1 VRLDCALMSTYGIPP
16 VGPQGIFSDAFASA
30 VMREHS
36 YAFTWLHSPQAFT
49 RDGGG
54 GALHWPPSGFTRANA
69 SALLGQLW
77 RRSSEMRGL
86 RPRWLLPPLPRRH
99 PQRRP
104 WELSEPV
111 LWNVLRPLEATI
123 GLDAARLAERPDL
136 LPGGLGWL
144 PRASASKAA
153 AAAADD
159 DDDADAGAWSSS
171 VGSRRG
177 VKDVGVKDVGVKD
190 VGVKGAAVRPRAPRC
205 HSSTCAMSTLAAPP
219 AEDMAEDMVGA
230 APDWLHCTTGHWM
243 VTAGWPASRRPVC
256 TALHLVESRSQF
268 AHYGSLDTLK
278 ANRPYVLGAYGHWDA
293 FAAEA
298 HRRVPSSVPT
308 SSVPPAIGTFQIRQ
322 LRAIRLGPEFL
333 EAAAASEGVG
343 VLLNALQLLAAL
355 AAITGRVPVVPRV
368 DCASRWLK
376 RHPMTISGVADDYV
390 LQIREGAGVAH
401 LRERAAAAA
410 AAPAEAAAAPAE
422 AMAEE
427 ADEVADVVSCHLAM
441 GGAGCHL
448 PIVLPAWQV
457 SAMAP
462 WPF

>member
-1 VRLDCALMSTYGIPP
+1 MSTDGIPP

-104 WELSEPV
+104 WEHYEPV
-111 LWNVLRPLEATI
+111 LWNVLRPLEPTV

-144 PRASASKAA
+144 PRASASKDAA
-153 AAAADD
+153 AAAA
-159 DDDADAGAWSSS
+159 AAAAGAWSSS
-171 VGSRRG
+171 VKSRRG
-177 VKDVGVKDVGVKD
+177 VKDVGVK
-190 VGVKGAAVRPRAPRC
+190 GAAARSRVPRC
-205 HSSTCAMSTLAAPP
+205 RSSTCAMSTLAASPV
-219 AEDMAEDMVGA
+219 EDMAEDMVGA

-243 VTAGWPASRRPVC
+243 VTAGWPASSRPVC

-298 HRRVPSSVPT
+298 HRRAPTSAPT
-308 SSVPPAIGTFQIRQ
+308 SSVPPAIDTFQIRQ

-355 AAITGRVPVVPRV
+355 GAITRRVPVVPRV

-390 LQIREGAGVAH
+390 LQIREDAGVT
-401 LRERAAAAA
+401 RA
-410 AAPAEAAAAPAE
+410 AAPAEAAAA
-422 AMAEE
+422 AMAAAAAAAVATEVA
-427 ADEVADVVSCHLAM
+427 ADEVADVVSCHLSM

-448 PIVLPAWQV
+448 PDVLPAWQV
-457 SAMAP
+457 RVMAPPLTPSLSAMAR
-462 WPF
+462 

>member
-1 VRLDCALMSTYGIPP
+1 MSTDGIPP

-77 RRSSEMRGL
+77 RRSAEMRGL

-111 LWNVLRPLEATI
+111 LWNVLRPLEPTV

-144 PRASASKAA
+144 PRASASKDAA
-153 AAAADD
+153 AAAA
-159 DDDADAGAWSSS
+159 AAAAGAWSSS
-171 VGSRRG
+171 VKSRRG
-177 VKDVGVKDVGVKD
+177 VKDVGVK
-190 VGVKGAAVRPRAPRC
+190 GAAARSRVPRC
-205 HSSTCAMSTLAAPP
+205 RSSTCAMSTLAASPV
-219 AEDMAEDMVGA
+219 EDMAEDMVGA

-298 HRRVPSSVPT
+298 HRRVTISAPT
-308 SSVPPAIGTFQIRQ
+308 SSVPPAIDTFQIRQ

-333 EAAAASEGVG
+333 EAAAASQGVG

-390 LQIREGAGVAH
+390 LQIREDAEVAH

-410 AAPAEAAAAPAE
+410 APAEEAAAPAE

-462 WPF
+462 WPR